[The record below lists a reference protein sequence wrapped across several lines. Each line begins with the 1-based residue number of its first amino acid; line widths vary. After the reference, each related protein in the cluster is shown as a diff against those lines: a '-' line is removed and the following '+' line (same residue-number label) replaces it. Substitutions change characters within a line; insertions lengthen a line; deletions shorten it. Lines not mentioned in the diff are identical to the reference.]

1 MCFGNCIC
9 YGTGSKDTIRGTT
22 NEPQVNKV
30 AGSQPH
36 FYATTYKQGERKQHA
51 NNVGIVILL
60 PECRLKNAVCREC
73 GKIGHIDKVF
83 RSKQKTATSSE
94 KGEQQGART
103 SKEHSH
109 KKKSSTEQD
118 CVTISKEYSVSHV

>member
-1 MCFGNCIC
+1 MQLH
-9 YGTGSKDTIRGTT
+9 T
-22 NEPQVNKV
+22 NKAKESSMLIMWELSSYCLS
-30 AGSQPH
+30 AD
-36 FYATTYKQGERKQHA
+36 
-51 NNVGIVILL
+51 
-60 PECRLKNAVCREC
+60 LKNAVCREC

-94 KGEQQGART
+94 KEEQQGART